1 MLLVCLVFNQ
11 LVTHAFETVLEP
23 PVEHH
28 RARHRIPESNLAR
41 ASSWLLID

>member
-23 PVEHH
+23 PAEHL
-28 RARHRIPESNLAR
+28 RARPRIPESKPCPCLF
-41 ASSWLLID
+41 LVVD